1 MRLITTT
8 LSTLAIGLAACSQ
21 PASSPSAGGADD
33 VATPEASAVE
43 ATAPALVSATREDVM
58 AALRCHAVLSSA
70 MANRIVVGG
79 DAGAVVGI
87 REQTRWF
94 SEAQRRSTAAGL
106 SDAEF
111 NTLMAET
118 RAPMTTEAQQA
129 ENRPL
134 MEQCLAE
141 VPSP

>member
-1 MRLITTT
+1 MRLMTTALT
-8 LSTLAIGLAACSQ
+8 AVALALTACGET
-21 PASSPSAGGADD
+21 APSA
-33 VATPEASAVE
+33 
-43 ATAPALVSATREDVM
+43 APADPGGVAAPETSVAEVVAPTPVSATREDVI

-94 SEAQRRSTAAGL
+94 SEAQRRATAAGL
-106 SDAEF
+106 SDADF

-118 RAPMTTEAQQA
+118 RAPMTTSTQQA

-134 MEQCLAE
+134 MERCLAE
-141 VPSP
+141 TPAL

>member
-1 MRLITTT
+1 MRLMTTT
-8 LSTLAIGLAACSQ
+8 LSALAISLAACGQ
-21 PASSPSAGGADD
+21 PASSPSAGGAEDAAAPEMSAAEAD
-33 VATPEASAVE
+33 TP
-43 ATAPALVSATREDVM
+43 APISATRDDVI

-70 MANRIVVGG
+70 MANQIVVGG

-141 VPSP
+141 VPPL

>member
-1 MRLITTT
+1 MRITTT
-8 LSTLAIGLAACSQ
+8 VLTMLAITLAACGE
-21 PASSPSAGGADD
+21 PASSPSPATAEDA
-33 VATPEASAVE
+33 ATPEAPA
-43 ATAPALVSATREDVM
+43 AQAAAPTPVSATREDVV

-94 SEAQRRSTAAGL
+94 SEAQRRSSAAGL

-134 MEQCLAE
+134 MERCLAE
-141 VPSP
+141 TPTL

>member
-1 MRLITTT
+1 MRLMTTALTAVALT
-8 LSTLAIGLAACSQ
+8 LTACGE
-21 PASSPSAGGADD
+21 PAPSAAPADQGGAAAPETS
-33 VATPEASAVE
+33 VAGAVAPTP
-43 ATAPALVSATREDVM
+43 VSATREDVI

-70 MANRIVVGG
+70 MASRIVVGG

-94 SEAQRRSTAAGL
+94 SEAQRRATAAGL
-106 SDAEF
+106 SDADF

-118 RAPMTTEAQQA
+118 RAPMTTSTQQA

-134 MEQCLAE
+134 MERCLAE
-141 VPSP
+141 TPAL